1 MVEKLV
7 RIFWDKELGT
17 YAVDGKELYE
27 GLKIPKTTK
36 FTKFAESQLNIVEAI
51 ENIDYRK
58 GVFKNTL
65 SKTKQN
71 ETKYTIA
78 LDTAKE
84 ICMVVGAAPRTN
96 KETKKISKEIRQYF
110 IESEKLLN
118 KKQREQLE
126 QLLEEKRNRTV
137 TVHERN
143 IISSSVNFK
152 ADESKNSRDEAKK
165 IKNFIFDKYGIKS
178 YGEIKQVDIPTVLQ
192 IVNKWEVSDRKNNLF
207 NLIG

>member
-1 MVEKLV
+1 MVEKIV
-7 RIFWDKELGT
+7 RIFQDEKLGT

-27 GLKIPKTTK
+27 ELKIPKTTK
-36 FTKFAESQLNIVEAI
+36 FTKFAESQLNTVEAV

-78 LDTAKE
+78 LDIAKE

-96 KETKKISKEIRQYF
+96 KDTKKISKEIRKYF
-110 IESEKLLN
+110 IEAEKLLN
-118 KKQREQLE
+118 KEQRERLE

-143 IISSSVNFK
+143 AISSSVNLK
-152 ADESKNSRDEAKK
+152 ADESKNYKEEAKK
-165 IKNFIFDKYGIKS
+165 IKNFIFYKYNIKS
-178 YGEIKQVDIPTVLQ
+178 YGEIKQVDVPEVLQ
-192 IVNKWEVSDRKNNLF
+192 IINQWKVSDRKDNLF